1 MKAAIQ
7 RVLAAAGYQLRRKYP
22 RDFTAE
28 DVALVRRVE
37 PFTRITPEHL
47 WGCIRAIEY
56 IVENKIPGAIVEC
69 GVWKG
74 GSVMAVALTLIRLA
88 DQSREFYLYDTFEGM
103 TPPTRH
109 DVDFEGKDAAVQM
122 ATAKDRSLGI
132 EAYAPLDEARRN
144 VLGTGYDPSKIHFVK
159 GRVED
164 TIPERAPD
172 QISLLRLDTDWYEST
187 RHELQHLFPRVV
199 RGGVLMIDDYG
210 HWRGVRKATDE
221 FFMDQPSRP
230 LLCRLDYASRLAIKL

>member
-7 RVLAAAGYQLRRKYP
+7 RLLGMAGYQLRRKYP

-37 PFTRITPEHL
+37 PFTRVSPEQI
-47 WGCIRAIEY
+47 WGCVQAIEY
-56 IVENKIPGAIVEC
+56 VVQNQIRGAVVEC

-74 GSVMAVALTLIRLA
+74 GSVMAMALTLLRLG
-88 DQSREFYLYDTFEGM
+88 DRSRELYLYDTFGGM
-103 TPPTRH
+103 TPPTAH
-109 DVDFEGKDAAVQM
+109 DIDFRGRDAASQM
-122 ATAKDRSLGI
+122 AVATDRARGI
-132 EAYAPLDEARRN
+132 EAYAPLEEARAN
-144 VLGTGYDPSKIHFVK
+144 ILGTGYEPSKVHFIK

-164 TIPERAPD
+164 TLPLQAPE

-187 RHELQHLFPRVV
+187 RHELEHLFPRLS

-210 HWRGVRKATDE
+210 YWRGVRKATDE
-221 FFMDQPSRP
+221 YFAKQTPKPLFSRV
-230 LLCRLDYASRLAIKL
+230 DYASRLAVKL